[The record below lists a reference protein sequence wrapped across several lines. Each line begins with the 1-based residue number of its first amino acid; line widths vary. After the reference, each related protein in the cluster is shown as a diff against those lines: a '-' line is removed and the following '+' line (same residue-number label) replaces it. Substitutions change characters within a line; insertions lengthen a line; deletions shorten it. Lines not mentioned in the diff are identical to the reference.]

1 MMALLASIIVPVKP
15 AIFLDRDG
23 VIIENR
29 VSYVRS
35 WMDVVFLPDALVAL
49 ALLARTG
56 YAIVVVTNQSAVG
69 RGLMTLAQAEQIN
82 RDIVRVITVN
92 RGRIDHVYMCPHAP
106 ADGCKCRKPRPGLLT
121 QAAEDLDLDL
131 RASFLIGD
139 ALTDLQAAQ
148 AAGVPHRIMVRTG
161 RGASQLQLSEAN
173 SLPPFTVC
181 IHLLEA
187 IHLILDGH
195 IAQV

>member
-35 WMDVVFLPDALVAL
+35 WTDVAFLPDAHAAL

-82 RDIVRVITVN
+82 RDIVRVIAVTK
-92 RGRIDHVYMCPHAP
+92 GRIDHVYMCPHAP

-131 RASFLIGD
+131 SSSFLIGD

-161 RGASQLQLSEAN
+161 RGASQLQLSEAS

-181 IHLLEA
+181 NHLLEA
-187 IHLILDGH
+187 IHLILDGR

>member
-1 MMALLASIIVPVKP
+1 MMALLASIIVHVKP

-35 WMDVVFLPDALVAL
+35 WTDVVFLPDALAAL
-49 ALLARTG
+49 ALLARAG

-82 RDIVRVITVN
+82 RDIVRVIAVN

-131 RASFLIGD
+131 SASFLIGD

-161 RGASQLQLSEAN
+161 RGASQLQLSEAS

-181 IHLLEA
+181 NHLLEA
-187 IHLILDGH
+187 IHLILDGR

>member
-29 VSYVRS
+29 VNYVRS
-35 WMDVVFLPDALVAL
+35 STDVVFLPNALVAL

-82 RDIVRVITVN
+82 RDIVRVIAVN

-131 RASFLIGD
+131 SASFLIGD

-161 RGASQLQLSEAN
+161 RGASQLQLSEAS

-181 IHLLEA
+181 NHLLEA